1 MTGDLPPEAWEENPP
16 SRQASG
22 PATPRGM
29 PTVSLD
35 LARSILGAA
44 RTPALLCAARIMG
57 SRVFRTVSRYTFS
70 STAVSEATG
79 TTTCGHRRGHWPR
92 RFRAR
97 RGRRGKGRKG
107 AESGGGYHSSYPR
120 LKVEE
125 HSCHLQLVECERHT
139 RTGPAAAAAEAS
151 HDGHHTAPYSC
162 CKQTVIVL
170 VQLYG
175 CSYLQL
181 YQESASTRGAA
192 MYSYSCRLRS

>member
-125 HSCHLQLVECERHT
+125 HSCICSWWSVRGTHARAQLQRQ
-139 RTGPAAAAAEAS
+139 P
-151 HDGHHTAPYSC
+151 
-162 CKQTVIVL
+162 
-170 VQLYG
+170 
-175 CSYLQL
+175 
-181 YQESASTRGAA
+181 
-192 MYSYSCRLRS
+192 RLRMTGTTLHRTAVVSKP